1 MGILN
6 KIFNAL
12 QEHQQRRA
20 DYWVLQNL
28 SDKDLRDIGL
38 TRSEIKHRVHNR

>member
-1 MGILN
+1 MGIIKKL
-6 KIFNAL
+6 FELL
-12 QEHQQRRA
+12 QEYQQRRA

-38 TRSEIKHRVHNR
+38 TRSEINYRVHNR